1 MSWLTVGTATA
12 GLASSFLGSKRPT
25 QQLAPNVY
33 NPYGEVNT
41 PATGAINSR
50 NQIFNSLGADQ
61 PGLTTAT
68 GNYASALTSAASDP
82 RLKATS
88 DYSMGVLRGDYL
100 NSPMVNDY
108 ANKAAAGIT
117 AAGADTRARMGA
129 ALARGGQ
136 GFSTGA
142 LQAAQTGDAAAA
154 AEAER
159 TRAGIKMQNYQSE
172 RQIQNQAPG
181 QVQTAVGL
189 PSQFLSGVAGAYL
202 SPLQAE
208 AGLTT
213 QLLGGQN
220 QIKDQ
225 TLMQSPSFSDKLAA
239 GLKTG
244 TALADIIGQIYG
256 KTGTGTGT
264 GIDPATGAPYDPNK
278 YDPFGQRPGNT

>member
-1 MSWLTVGTATA
+1 MSWLTVGTTAA
-12 GLASSFLGSKRPT
+12 GLVSSYLGSKRPT

-33 NPYGEVNT
+33 NPYGELNT

-50 NQIFNSLGADQ
+50 NQIFNSLGAYQ

-82 RLKATS
+82 ALQATKN
-88 DYSMGVLRGDYL
+88 YSTGVLRGDYL
-100 NSPMVNDY
+100 SSPQVNNY
-108 ANKAAAGIT
+108 ADLAAAGIK
-117 AAGADTRARMGA
+117 ASGADTRARMGA

-142 LQAAQTGDAAAA
+142 VQAAQTGDAAAA

-159 TRAGIKMQNYQSE
+159 TRAGIKMQNYQAE

-181 QVQTAVGL
+181 QIQSEVAQ

-202 SPLQAE
+202 NPLQAE

-244 TALADIIGQIYG
+244 TGLADIIGQIYG
-256 KTGTGTGT
+256 KTGTSNPNGTPGYDSY
-264 GIDPATGAPYDPNK
+264 GNPVWKAP
-278 YDPFGQRPGNT
+278 NT